1 MRSQVRYSLLA
12 LVAVA
17 IVAVSA
23 PAAQAAFGAEKFF
36 AGNCL
41 EAADCTAATLPAK
54 LFTQAAGHPPIGVT
68 DFTLNEFGLVGNGV
82 KTIRTDLPPGISTN
96 PQALPLCTLAL
107 FEANDHKPEPNHCD
121 AKTIVGEQTIRV
133 VTKGPPT
140 VETAVLPTGTQ
151 YNLEPAPGVP
161 LEFGIDIPLP
171 AGPPFFG
178 IHLHSLLEGGV
189 SWHKEA
195 EPEEEGIASGDYHE
209 FFKIHVHKSI
219 SEGEAPLVSS
229 HLVTKGD
236 IGKGLLTNPSACIG
250 PQTTHLWLEP
260 YVGAP
265 VHTSFPSPVG
275 TENCTGLLAPPFAPE
290 LSLTA
295 STTQSDQPNGITVDL
310 NIPQQERP
318 SPETEEFTTRTESA
332 DLLASTTTLP
342 EGLTLNPAAAH
353 GLEGCTPEQI
363 AIGSANAVSC
373 PQRSSVG
380 TAVLDVPGLPPGS
393 LTGNVFL
400 GKPATG
406 PITGPPYTIYLDME
420 SARYGQAVRLKGSVM
435 PDPTTGRVTTTFPDN
450 PEAPF
455 RNFKLKFTG
464 GAFANLA
471 NPLACGAAKTEI
483 ALTPFTGTPTETPFS
498 QFTVDSN
505 GLGGGCSSTP
515 PFAPAQS
522 SSVEPAQ
529 GGAGSTFTLN
539 LERADGQQYISK
551 LRNVLP
557 PGLVGIIPSVT
568 QCGEPQASAGTCTSA
583 SQIGTVTVSAGAGSE
598 PFNFPGKVYLTGPF
612 EGAPYGL
619 SIVVPSIAGPFNL
632 GNVIA
637 RAKIEVDPHTAQVIA
652 TDNAVPSIVGGI
664 PIRMKS
670 LSISLNRQGFERNPT
685 NCGVLATES
694 TLTGSLGT
702 TANVSTPFQAEGCS
716 SLAFKPTFAESTS
729 GKPSKANGASLVT
742 TITQGAGQ
750 ANFKSVLVTLPKQL
764 PSRLTT
770 LQKACL
776 EATFAANPL
785 SCPSASNVGTATAVT
800 PVLPGKMTGPAYLVS
815 HGGAA
820 FPDLDIVLEG
830 NGVRIILVGNTD
842 IKKGITTTKFAAT
855 PDAPF
860 SSFTLNLPT
869 GPHSALAAN
878 GDLCKPT
885 LVMPTTLTAQ
895 NGKQVKQNT
904 KITPTGCGIRIV
916 GQKVVGNTAYL
927 TVKTF
932 AAGRISGSG
941 SGLSTARRT
950 LNNATNAATLKV
962 PLSRRGRG
970 RHRPFRTRLRVG
982 FVPKKRGAHSTASVV
997 VRFR

>member
-12 LVAVA
+12 LVVSA
-17 IVAVSA
+17 ILAVSA
-23 PAAQAAFGAEKFF
+23 PAAQAAFGVESFF
-36 AGNCL
+36 ADNCKIST
-41 EAADCTAATLPAK
+41 CNAATPASER
-54 LFTQAAGHPPIGVT
+54 FTQAAGHPNFGIT
-68 DFTLNEFGLVGNGV
+68 DFKLNEKGTAGNGV
-82 KTIRTDLPPGISTN
+82 KTIRTDLPPGVSTN
-96 PQALPLCTLAL
+96 PQALPLCTMAT
-107 FEANDHKPEPNHCD
+107 FEGNKGIEASKCD
-121 AKTIVGEQTIRV
+121 KETEVGKQELV
-133 VTKGPPT
+133 VLIPGPAEFP
-140 VETAVLPTGTQ
+140 LTGKV
-151 YNLEPAPGVP
+151 YNLEPAFGLP
-161 LEFGIDIPLP
+161 LEFGIDIDATAL
-171 AGPPFFG
+171 GLG
-178 IHLHSLLEGGV
+178 HLHSFLEGGV

-209 FFKIHVHKSI
+209 FFKIRVPRSLG
-219 SEGEAPLVSS
+219 EGEAPLVRSR
-229 HLVTKGD
+229 LVTIGNE
-236 IGKGLLTNPSACIG
+236 GKGLLTKPSTCSG
-250 PQTTHLWLEP
+250 PETTHLWVEP
-260 YVGAP
+260 FVG
-265 VHTSFPSPVG
+265 SPMHSSSTTLVG

-310 NIPQQERP
+310 NIPQQEKA
-318 SPETEEFTTRTESA
+318 SETESS

-363 AIGSANAVSC
+363 AIGSANPVSC

-420 SARYGQAVRLKGSVM
+420 SERYGQAVRLQGSVM
-435 PDPTTGRVTTTFPDN
+435 PDPKTGRVTTTFPDN
-450 PEAPF
+450 PEGPF
-455 RNFKLKFTG
+455 RNFKLKFNG

-483 ALTPFTGTPTETPFS
+483 ALTPFTGTPTQTPFS

-505 GLGGGCSSTP
+505 GQGGGCPSTP
-515 PFAPAQS
+515 PFSPAQS

-670 LSISLNRQGFERNPT
+670 LSISLSRQGFERNPT

-750 ANFKSVLVTLPKQL
+750 SNFKSVLVTLPKQL

-770 LQKACL
+770 LQKACP

-842 IKKGITTTKFAAT
+842 IKKGITTTNFAAT

-916 GQKVVGNTAYL
+916 GHKVVGSTAYV

-932 AAGRISGSG
+932 APGRISGSG

-950 LNNATNAATLKV
+950 LNNATKAATLKI
-962 PLSRRGRG
+962 PLSRRGRS

-982 FVPKKRGAHSTASVV
+982 FVPKKKGAHSTTSVV

>member
-12 LVAVA
+12 LIAVA

-41 EAADCTAATLPAK
+41 EATDCTEATLPAK

-68 DFTLNEFGLVGNGV
+68 DFTLNELGTAGNGAR
-82 KTIRTDLPPGISTN
+82 TIRTDLPPGIATN
-96 PQALPLCTLAL
+96 PQALPLCTLAA
-107 FEANDHKPEPNHCD
+107 FELNSGPGAEKNEPSHCGKD
-121 AKTIVGEQTIRV
+121 TEVGEQKLRIVIPGPTII
-133 VTKGPPT
+133 P
-140 VETAVLPTGTQ
+140 LTGKQ
-151 YNLEPAPGVP
+151 YNLEPAKGLP
-161 LEFGIDIPLP
+161 LEFGIDIDATAL
-171 AGPPFFG
+171 GLG
-178 IHLHSLLEGGV
+178 HLHSFLEGGV

-195 EPEEEGIASGDYHE
+195 EPEEEGIPSGDYHE
-209 FFKIHVHKSI
+209 FFKIKVPRSI
-219 SEGEAPLVSS
+219 EPNTEPGKESPGGEAPLVSS
-229 HLVTKGD
+229 RLVTNGNL
-236 IGKGLLTNPSACIG
+236 GKGLLTNPSTCIG

-260 YVGAP
+260 WAGAP
-265 VHTSFPSPVG
+265 VHTSFTNSVG
-275 TENCTGLLAPPFAPE
+275 TENCTGLLAPPFAPT
-290 LSLTA
+290 LALTP
-295 STTQSDQPNGITVDL
+295 STTQSDQPSGITVDL
-310 NIPQQERP
+310 NIPQQEKA
-318 SPETEEFTTRTESA
+318 SETESS

-363 AIGSANAVSC
+363 AIGSANKVSC

-420 SARYGQAVRLKGSVM
+420 SERYGQAVRLKGSVM
-435 PDPTTGRVTTTFPDN
+435 PDPKTGRVTTTFPDN
-450 PEAPF
+450 PEGPF
-455 RNFKLKFTG
+455 RNFKLKFNG

-483 ALTPFTGTPTETPFS
+483 ALTPFTGTPTQTPFS

-505 GLGGGCSSTP
+505 GEGGGCPSTP
-515 PFAPAQS
+515 PFSPAQS

-670 LSISLNRQGFERNPT
+670 LSITLSRQGFERNPT
-685 NCGVLATES
+685 NCGVLATQS

-716 SLAFKPTFAESTS
+716 SLAFKPTFAVSTS

-785 SCPSASNVGTATAVT
+785 SCPAGSNVGTATAVT

-842 IKKGITTTKFAAT
+842 IKKGITTTSFAAT

-878 GDLCKPT
+878 GNLCKPT
-885 LVMPTTLTAQ
+885 LVMPTTMTAQ
-895 NGKQVKQNT
+895 NGKAVKQNT
-904 KITPTGCGIRIV
+904 KITPTGCGVQIV
-916 GQKVVGNTAYL
+916 GHKVVGKTAYV

-932 AAGRISGSG
+932 APGRISASG
-941 SGLSTARRT
+941 SGMSTARRT
-950 LNNATNAATLKV
+950 LNNATNAATLKIS
-962 PLSRRGRG
+962 LSRRAQS
-970 RHRPFRTRLRVG
+970 RHRPFRTRVRVG
-982 FVPKKRGAHSTASVV
+982 FVPKKKGAHSTTSVV

>member
-1 MRSQVRYSLLA
+1 MRSCVRFSFLA
-12 LVAVA
+12 LIVGA
-17 IVAVSA
+17 IVAFSA

-41 EAADCTAATLPAK
+41 EATDCNAATLPAK

-68 DFTLNEFGLVGNGV
+68 DFTLNEFGLAGNGV
-82 KTIRTDLPPGISTN
+82 KTIRTDLPPGIATN
-96 PQALPLCTLAL
+96 PQALPLCTLAA
-107 FEANDHKPEPNHCD
+107 FELNTGAKKNEPSHCGED
-121 AKTIVGEQTIRV
+121 TEVGEQKLTV
-133 VTKGPPT
+133 VIKLSPFTTFELVGK
-140 VETAVLPTGTQ
+140 Q
-151 YNLEPAPGVP
+151 YNLEPAFGLP
-161 LEFGIDIPLP
+161 LEFGIDIDATAL
-171 AGPPFFG
+171 GLG
-178 IHLHSLLEGGV
+178 HLHSFLEGGV

-209 FFKIHVHKSI
+209 FFKIHVHKSLT
-219 SEGEAPLVSS
+219 EGEAPLVSS
-229 HLVTKGD
+229 RLVTKGD
-236 IGKGLLTNPSACIG
+236 LGKGLLTNPSTCIG

-265 VHTSFPSPVG
+265 VHTSFTGPVG
-275 TENCTGLLAPPFAPE
+275 TENCTGLLAPPFAPS
-290 LSLTA
+290 LSLTP

-310 NIPQQERP
+310 NIPQHE
-318 SPETEEFTTRTESA
+318 SASETESA

-363 AIGSANAVSC
+363 GIGSADPVAC

-380 TAVLDVPGLPPGS
+380 TAVLEVPGLPPGS
-393 LTGNVFL
+393 LTGNAFL

-406 PITGPPYTIYLDME
+406 PITGPPFTLYLDFE
-420 SARYGQAVRLKGSVM
+420 SPRYGQSVRLKGSVT
-435 PDPTTGRVTTTFPDN
+435 PDPVTGRVVTTFPDN
-450 PEAPF
+450 PEGPF
-455 RNFKLKFTG
+455 RNFKLHFNG
-464 GAFANLA
+464 GPLANLA
-471 NPLACGAAKTEI
+471 NPLSCGTARTEI
-483 ALTPFTGTPTETPFS
+483 ALTPFTGTATQTPFS
-498 QFTVDSN
+498 DFTVDSN
-505 GLGGGCSSTP
+505 GSGGACPSTP
-515 PFAPAQS
+515 PFAPTQS
-522 SSVEPAQ
+522 TSSEPAQ
-529 GGAGSTFTLN
+529 GGSSSTFSLN
-539 LERADGQQYISK
+539 LERTDGQQYISK

-557 PGLVGIIPSVT
+557 PGLIGIIPSVT

-598 PFNFPGKVYLTGPF
+598 PFNFGGKVYLTGPF

-619 SIVVPSIAGPFNL
+619 SIVVPSVAGPFNL

-652 TDNAVPSIVGGI
+652 TDNAVPSIVRGI

-670 LSISLNRQGFERNPT
+670 LNITLNRQGFERNPT

-694 TLTGSLGT
+694 TLTGSSGS

-716 SLAFKPTFAESTS
+716 SLAFKPTFAVSTS

-770 LQKACL
+770 LQKACP

-785 SCPSASNVGTATAVT
+785 SCPAASNVGTATAVT

-820 FPDLDIVLEG
+820 FPDLDIVLDG
-830 NGVRIILVGNTD
+830 SGVRIILVGNTD

-885 LVMPTTLTAQ
+885 LVMPTTMTAQ

-904 KITPTGCGIRIV
+904 RITPTGCGIRIV
-916 GQKVVGNTAYL
+916 GHKVVGNTAYL

-932 AAGRISGSG
+932 AAGRISGRG

-950 LNNATNAATLKV
+950 LSSAKNATTLKV
-962 PLSRRGRG
+962 SLSRRGRS
-970 RHRPFRTRLRVG
+970 RHRPFRTRVRVG
-982 FVPKKRGAHSTASVV
+982 FVPKKKGAHSTASVV

>member
-12 LVAVA
+12 LVVGA
-17 IVAVSA
+17 ILAVSA
-23 PAAQAAFGAEKFF
+23 PAAQAAF
-36 AGNCL
+36 
-41 EAADCTAATLPAK
+41 EATGFESLTCKVNETSGCPE
-54 LFTQAAGHPPIGVT
+54 LFKQAAGHPDFGIT
-68 DFTLNEFGLVGNGV
+68 DFTFNGAWSEGNGIKV
-82 KTIRTDLPPGISTN
+82 IRTDLPVGFSTN
-96 PQALPLCTLAL
+96 PQALPQCSLTE
-107 FEANDHKPEPNHCD
+107 FEANDKKAEANKCEANTQAGTQEVLISLGGLGLEKVVGAAVYNLDPEP
-121 AKTIVGEQTIRV
+121 G
-133 VTKGPPT
+133 
-140 VETAVLPTGTQ
+140 L
-151 YNLEPAPGVP
+151 P
-161 LEFGIDIPLP
+161 LEFGIDIPIVKL
-171 AGPPFFG
+171 GG
-178 IHLHSLLEGGV
+178 IHAHSLLKGFV
-189 SWHKEA
+189 SWHKEREA
-195 EPEEEGIASGDYHE
+195 TEEGIESGDYHE
-209 FFKIHVHKSI
+209 FFKLEASHPLSSGLEPPLLHSRLVF
-219 SEGEAPLVSS
+219 EGN
-229 HLVTKGD
+229 KGTT
-236 IGKGLLTNPSACIG
+236 GKGFLLTTPTACPG
-250 PQTTHLWLEP
+250 PQTSHLRVESYAGTVLPPTSYVTTPSASEEKCGNVPFELEKE
-260 YVGAP
+260 G
-265 VHTSFPSPVG
+265 F
-275 TENCTGLLAPPFAPE
+275 
-290 LSLTA
+290 SLTPSSKRSDA
-295 STTQSDQPNGITVDL
+295 PDGINAELKFPPVNAVSTQLENSDLKSSVV
-310 NIPQQERP
+310 
-318 SPETEEFTTRTESA
+318 
-332 DLLASTTTLP
+332 TLP

-353 GLEGCTPEQI
+353 GLEACTPEELGVGTENESVSCPSRSV
-363 AIGSANAVSC
+363 IGSA
-373 PQRSSVG
+373 
-380 TAVLDVPGLPPGS
+380 VLTVPGLPPES
-393 LTGNVFL
+393 LRGNIYL
-400 GKPATG
+400 GEKAAG
-406 PITGPPYTIYLDME
+406 AITGPPYLIYVVTE
-420 SARYGQAVRLKGSVM
+420 SKRYGQIVRIEGAVE
-435 PDPTTGRVTTTFPDN
+435 PNPATGRLTATFAEN
-450 PEAPF
+450 PQGPF
-455 RNFKLKFTG
+455 REFKLNFSG
-464 GAFANLA
+464 GPLANLA
-471 NPLACGAAKTEI
+471 NPLTCGAAVTNGV
-483 ALTPFTGTPTETPFS
+483 FTPFS
-498 QFTVDSN
+498 PLSGSVPLFPEFAVDSN
-505 GLGGGCSSTP
+505 PAGGPCPSTP

-670 LSISLNRQGFERNPT
+670 LSISLSRQGFERNPT

-729 GKPSKANGASLVT
+729 GKPSKAKGASLVT

-770 LQKACL
+770 LQKACP

-830 NGVRIILVGNTD
+830 NGVRIILIGNTD

-916 GQKVVGNTAYL
+916 GHKVVGKTAYV

-932 AAGRISGSG
+932 APGRISGSG

-950 LNNATNAATLKV
+950 LNNATKAATLKI
-962 PLSRRGRG
+962 PLSRRGRS
-970 RHRPFRTRLRVG
+970 RHRPFRTRVRVG
-982 FVPKKRGAHSTASVV
+982 FVPKKKGAHSRTSVV